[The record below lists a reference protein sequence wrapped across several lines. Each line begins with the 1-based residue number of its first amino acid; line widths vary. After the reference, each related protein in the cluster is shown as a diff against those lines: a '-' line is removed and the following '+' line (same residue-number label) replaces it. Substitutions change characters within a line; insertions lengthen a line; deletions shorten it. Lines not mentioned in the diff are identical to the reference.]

1 VVYGCGYRSKRFSRF
16 ATWNRK
22 LSVVRCPVFWRYRFA
37 WTRRDPMAEHCHFCG
52 KTPMTGKN
60 VSHAHNVT
68 SRKWHLNLQ
77 SVRALIAPGTTRRV
91 RACSRCLR
99 SGKVVKPAVRVRATS
114 PTS

>member
-1 VVYGCGYRSKRFSRF
+1 LEPDTLYCRMPRFLAAESG
-16 ATWNRK
+16 
-22 LSVVRCPVFWRYRFA
+22 SSEGEV
-37 WTRRDPMAEHCHFCG
+37 PMAQHCHFCG

-77 SVRALIAPGTTRRV
+77 SVRAVIAPGTTRRV

-99 SGKVVKPAVRVRATS
+99 SGKVVKPLARKVAAG
-114 PTS
+114 